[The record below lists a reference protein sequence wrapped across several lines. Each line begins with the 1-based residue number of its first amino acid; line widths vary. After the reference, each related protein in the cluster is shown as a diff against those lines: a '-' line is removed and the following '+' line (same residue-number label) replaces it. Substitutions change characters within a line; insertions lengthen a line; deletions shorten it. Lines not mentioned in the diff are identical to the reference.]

1 MKWADN
7 NMEINEKLGELK
19 DLIDKNRAMEEKL
32 TDKHVELDTKI
43 GNMAR
48 KLENHLYEPDAH
60 HVAMIAKKKKDKKK

>member
-1 MKWADN
+1 MKWQDRDDVGV
-7 NMEINEKLGELK
+7 IDVTSGKVEKLKALV
-19 DLIDKNRAMEEKL
+19 DKLM
-32 TDKHVELDTKI
+32 DKHTELDTKI